1 VVWLS
6 NARVRVRVVSG
17 WSVDFWDPYC
27 LGVVEVVVGRN
38 GYVTEVVES

>member
-1 VVWLS
+1 
-6 NARVRVRVVSG
+6 VRVVSG